1 MLTGKGAVRRAV
13 LLMTALAAP
22 ALSTG
27 CLDWFASSRE
37 PLRIGINAWPPFEL
51 LYLAQEKGFF
61 HDEKVEVELVD
72 FSSYTGVLRSYHQGN
87 IDGFFA
93 TLNEVLIA
101 DNFQDLPAVVMVADY
116 SFGGDALV
124 VRDHI
129 KSLSELKGK
138 RIAYEESALGSYVL
152 ERILE
157 IGGLKAGDVTVINR
171 LPEEGE
177 KDFLE
182 GRADAVVTY
191 EPSLG
196 RLLRAGGAKALFTSR
211 NLPGEIVDVMVMRRS
226 VLRDHADETRRM
238 MRAWFKAL
246 AWQEAHP
253 DEAAEI
259 MAKRQNVTVS
269 EFLSGLQGAHIPD
282 LQENLQLMGTSGQP
296 GPLFQTAGRLG
307 DFLARHELAKRP
319 AAGADLLHPD
329 LLGSL

>member
-1 MLTGKGAVRRAV
+1 ML
-13 LLMTALAAP
+13 ALAVP
-22 ALSTG
+22 ALCAG
-27 CLDWFASSRE
+27 CLDWFRSARE

-61 HDEKVEVELVD
+61 RDEEVDIDLVD

-101 DNFQDLPAVVMVADY
+101 DNFQDLPAVVLVADY

-124 VRDHI
+124 VRDRI
-129 KSLSELKGK
+129 NSLSELKGK

-157 IGGLKAGDVTVINR
+157 IGGLKPGDVTAINR

-177 KDFLE
+177 KDFAE
-182 GRADAVVTY
+182 GRADAVITY

-211 NLPGEIVDVMVMRRS
+211 DLPGEIVDVMVMRRS
-226 VLRDHADETRRM
+226 VLRDHADDTRRLL
-238 MRAWFKAL
+238 RAWFKAL
-246 AWQEAHP
+246 AWHEAHP
-253 DEAAEI
+253 DEAAAI
-259 MAKRQNVTVS
+259 MAKRQNVTVA
-269 EFLSGLQGAHIPD
+269 EFLGSLQGAHIPD
-282 LQENLQLMGTSGQP
+282 LQENRQLMGTSGRP

-307 DFLARHELAKRP
+307 DFLARHQLTKRP
-319 AAGADLLHPD
+319 AGADLLHPD
-329 LLGSL
+329 LLDSL